1 VQSFAPAGQAIGREW
16 PRPPR
21 EERGV
26 LMNVVVVG
34 CGRVGS
40 QLATML
46 SVEGHNVTV
55 IDRNDEAFKR
65 LGSTFNGVT
74 ITGLGF
80 DEAVL
85 EEAGIRDADAFA
97 AVTDLDNTNLM
108 SAEVA
113 RKLFGVPHVVT
124 RLYNPQRE
132 RTYQQLDLDYV
143 CGTTLVAES
152 LLEKIHAGHGHH
164 ISTIGDIEVVEFRTN
179 STVANKR
186 VKDIEI
192 DHQIRIALISRG
204 NTTFV
209 PQLETVLQ
217 PGDVLVAAV
226 KDEAYIKV
234 ERYMEA

>member
-1 VQSFAPAGQAIGREW
+1 
-16 PRPPR
+16 
-21 EERGV
+21 
-26 LMNVVVVG
+26 MNVVVVG

-55 IDRNDEAFKR
+55 IDRDDEAFKR

-74 ITGLGF
+74 VKGLGF
-80 DEAVL
+80 DEEVL
-85 EEAGIRDADAFA
+85 AEAGIREADVFA

-108 SAEVA
+108 AAEVA
-113 RKLFGVPHVVT
+113 RKIFEVGHVVA
-124 RLYNPQRE
+124 RLYNPARE

-164 ISTIGDIEVVEFRTN
+164 LSTIGDVEVVEFKAGPG
-179 STVANKR
+179 VGGKR
-186 VKDIEI
+186 IRDVEIE
-192 DHQIRIALISRG
+192 HQFRIAVVARG

-209 PQLETVLQ
+209 PLPETILQ
-217 PGDVLVAAV
+217 PGDIILAAL
-226 KDEAYIKV
+226 KDEAFAKV
-234 ERYMEA
+234 ERYMEG

>member
-1 VQSFAPAGQAIGREW
+1 
-16 PRPPR
+16 
-21 EERGV
+21 
-26 LMNVVVVG
+26 MNVVVVG

-55 IDRNDEAFKR
+55 IDKNDESFRR

-74 ITGLGF
+74 VKGLGF
-80 DEAVL
+80 DEDVL
-85 EEAGIRDADAFA
+85 AEAGIREADAFA

-108 SAEVA
+108 AAEVA
-113 RKLFGVPHVVT
+113 RKLFAVPHVVA

-143 CGTTLVAES
+143 CGTTLVAEN

-164 ISTIGDIEVVEFRTN
+164 VSTMGDIEVIEFKTN
-179 STVANKR
+179 ASVANRKL
-186 VKDIEI
+186 KDVEIE
-192 DHQIRIALISRG
+192 HQFRIALVSRG

-209 PQLETVLQ
+209 PQPETVLQ
-217 PGDVLVAAV
+217 PGDVVLGAV
-226 KDEAYIKV
+226 KDEAYTKV
-234 ERYMEA
+234 QRYMEG